1 MIIKYSLGENNLN
14 LMSKNENKY
23 KISVVIPT
31 LNRINTLQRALDSV
45 INQTYKPAEI
55 IVVDNGSSDG
65 TLKFLRE
72 QYPKIKILKENKIGV
87 SSARNKGIKKSI
99 NQWIALLD
107 SDDAWHPRKL
117 EIQTSMLNSALKEYN
132 LIHTDEIWFR
142 NNKHI
147 NQMKKHKKQGG
158 YIFERCLSLCCISP
172 SSVIFKKN
180 ILDKV
185 GLFDESL
192 PVCEDYDM
200 WLKICSSEEVL
211 FAQDKLTYKYG
222 GHKDQL
228 SKSYWGMDRFRIKSI
243 ENIIKNFDLT
253 YKQKKQAKKELIKKL
268 KIIINGAFKRN
279 NLSIV
284 NEFSTKLE
292 YWDKVNF

>member
-1 MIIKYSLGENNLN
+1 
-14 LMSKNENKY
+14 MSKNENKY

-72 QYPKIKILKENKIGV
+72 QYPKITILTENKIGV

-132 LIHTDEIWFR
+132 LIHTDEVWFR

-172 SSVIFKKN
+172 SSVLFKKN

-243 ENIIKNFDLT
+243 ENVIKNFDLT

>member
-1 MIIKYSLGENNLN
+1 
-14 LMSKNENKY
+14 MSKNENKY

-72 QYPKIKILKENKIGV
+72 QYPKITILTENKIGV
-87 SSARNKGIKKSI
+87 SSARNKGIKNSI

-107 SDDAWHPRKL
+107 SDDAWHPKKL
-117 EIQTSMLNSALKEYN
+117 EIQTSMLDSALKEYN
-132 LIHTDEIWFR
+132 LIHTDEVWFR

-172 SSVIFKKN
+172 SSVLFKKN

>member
-1 MIIKYSLGENNLN
+1 
-14 LMSKNENKY
+14 MSKNENKY

-72 QYPKIKILKENKIGV
+72 QYPKITILTENKIGV

-107 SDDAWHPRKL
+107 SDDEWHPRKL
-117 EIQTSMLNSALKEYN
+117 EIQTSMLDSALKEYN
-132 LIHTDEIWFR
+132 LIHTDEVWFR

-172 SSVIFKKN
+172 SSVLFKKN

-228 SKSYWGMDRFRIKSI
+228 SKSYWGMDRFRIKSL

-253 YKQKKQAKKELIKKL
+253 YKQKRQAKKELIKKL

>member
-1 MIIKYSLGENNLN
+1 
-14 LMSKNENKY
+14 MSKNENKY

-31 LNRINTLQRALDSV
+31 LNRVNTLQRALDSV

-65 TLKFLRE
+65 TLKFLKE
-72 QYPKIKILKENKIGV
+72 QYPKITILTENKIGV

-117 EIQTSMLNSALKEYN
+117 EIQTSMLDSALKEYN
-132 LIHTDEIWFR
+132 LIHTDEVWFR

-172 SSVIFKKN
+172 SSVLFKKN

-292 YWDKVNF
+292 YWEKVNF

>member
-1 MIIKYSLGENNLN
+1 
-14 LMSKNENKY
+14 MSKNENKY

-72 QYPKIKILKENKIGV
+72 QYPKITILTENKIGV

-117 EIQTSMLNSALKEYN
+117 EIQTSMLDSALKEYN
-132 LIHTDEIWFR
+132 LIHTDEVWFR

-172 SSVIFKKN
+172 SSVLLKKK

-253 YKQKKQAKKELIKKL
+253 YNQKKQAKKELIKKL

>member
-1 MIIKYSLGENNLN
+1 
-14 LMSKNENKY
+14 MSKNENKY

-72 QYPKIKILKENKIGV
+72 QYSKITILTENKIGV

-117 EIQTSMLNSALKEYN
+117 EIQTSMLDSALKEYS

-172 SSVIFKKN
+172 SSVLFKKN

>member
-1 MIIKYSLGENNLN
+1 
-14 LMSKNENKY
+14 MSKNENKY

-72 QYPKIKILKENKIGV
+72 QYPKITILTENKIGV

-117 EIQTSMLNSALKEYN
+117 EIQTSMLDCALKEYN
-132 LIHTDEIWFR
+132 LIHTDEVWFR

-172 SSVIFKKN
+172 SSVLFKKN

>member
-1 MIIKYSLGENNLN
+1 MSNN
-14 LMSKNENKY
+14 KNKY

-45 INQTYKPAEI
+45 INQTYKAAEI

-72 QYPKIKILKENKIGV
+72 QYPKITILTENKIGV
-87 SSARNKGIKKSI
+87 SSARNKGIKNSI

-117 EIQTSMLNSALKEYN
+117 EIQTSILDSALKEYN
-132 LIHTDEIWFR
+132 LIHTDEVWFR

-172 SSVIFKKN
+172 SSVLFKKN

-284 NEFSTKLE
+284 NEFSTKLK

>member
-1 MIIKYSLGENNLN
+1 
-14 LMSKNENKY
+14 MSKNENKY

-72 QYPKIKILKENKIGV
+72 QYPKITTLTENKVGV

-117 EIQTSMLNSALKEYN
+117 EVQTSMLDSALKEYS
-132 LIHTDEIWFR
+132 LIHTDEVWFR

-172 SSVIFKKN
+172 SSVLFKKN

-192 PVCEDYDM
+192 PVCEDYDL

-243 ENIIKNFDLT
+243 ENIIRNFDLT
-253 YKQKKQAKKELIKKL
+253 NKQKKQAKKELIKKL

-284 NEFSTKLE
+284 NEFSTKFK

>member
-1 MIIKYSLGENNLN
+1 
-14 LMSKNENKY
+14 MSKNENKY

-72 QYPKIKILKENKIGV
+72 QYPKITILTENKIGV

-117 EIQTSMLNSALKEYN
+117 EIQTSMLDSTLKEYN
-132 LIHTDEIWFR
+132 LIHTDEVWFR

-172 SSVIFKKN
+172 SSVLFKKN

>member
-1 MIIKYSLGENNLN
+1 
-14 LMSKNENKY
+14 MSKNENKY

-31 LNRINTLQRALDSV
+31 LDRINTLQRALDSV

-72 QYPKIKILKENKIGV
+72 QYPKITILTENKIGV

-117 EIQTSMLNSALKEYN
+117 EIQTSMLDSALKEYN
-132 LIHTDEIWFR
+132 LIHTDEVWFR

-172 SSVIFKKN
+172 SSVLFKKN

>member
-1 MIIKYSLGENNLN
+1 
-14 LMSKNENKY
+14 MSKNENKY

-72 QYPKIKILKENKIGV
+72 QYPKITTLKENKVGV

-117 EIQTSMLNSALKEYN
+117 EIQTSMLDSALKEYN
-132 LIHTDEIWFR
+132 LIHTDEVWFR

-172 SSVIFKKN
+172 SSVLFKKN

-192 PVCEDYDM
+192 PVCEDYDL

-253 YKQKKQAKKELIKKL
+253 NKQKKQAKKELIKKL

-284 NEFSTKLE
+284 NEFSTKFE
-292 YWDKVNF
+292 YWDKANF

>member
-1 MIIKYSLGENNLN
+1 
-14 LMSKNENKY
+14 MSKNENKY

-72 QYPKIKILKENKIGV
+72 QYPKITILTENKIGV

-117 EIQTSMLNSALKEYN
+117 EIQTSMLDSALKEYN
-132 LIHTDEIWFR
+132 LIHTDEVWFR

-172 SSVIFKKN
+172 SSVLFKKN

-211 FAQDKLTYKYG
+211 FVQDKLTYKYG

>member
-1 MIIKYSLGENNLN
+1 
-14 LMSKNENKY
+14 MSKNENKY

-72 QYPKIKILKENKIGV
+72 QYPKITILTENKIGV

-117 EIQTSMLNSALKEYN
+117 EIQTSMLDSALKKYN
-132 LIHTDEIWFR
+132 LIHTDEVWFR

-172 SSVIFKKN
+172 SSVMFKKN

>member
-72 QYPKIKILKENKIGV
+72 QYPKITILTENKIGV

-117 EIQTSMLNSALKEYN
+117 EIQTSMLDSELKEYN
-132 LIHTDEIWFR
+132 LIHTDEVWFR

-158 YIFERCLSLCCISP
+158 YIFEMCLSFCCISP
-172 SSVIFKKN
+172 SSVLFNKN

-253 YKQKKQAKKELIKKL
+253 YKQKQQAKKELIKKL

-284 NEFSTKLE
+284 NEFSAKLE

>member
-1 MIIKYSLGENNLN
+1 
-14 LMSKNENKY
+14 MSKNENKY

-72 QYPKIKILKENKIGV
+72 QYPKITILTENKIGV

-117 EIQTSMLNSALKEYN
+117 EIQTSMLDSALKEYN
-132 LIHTDEIWFR
+132 LIHTDEVWFR

-172 SSVIFKKN
+172 SSVLFKKN
-180 ILDKV
+180 ILDKF

>member
-1 MIIKYSLGENNLN
+1 
-14 LMSKNENKY
+14 MSKNENKY

-72 QYPKIKILKENKIGV
+72 QYPKITTLTENKVGV

-117 EIQTSMLNSALKEYN
+117 EAQTSMLDSALKEYN
-132 LIHTDEIWFR
+132 LIHTDEVWFR

-172 SSVIFKKN
+172 SSVLFKKN

-253 YKQKKQAKKELIKKL
+253 NKQKKQAKKELIKKL

>member
-1 MIIKYSLGENNLN
+1 
-14 LMSKNENKY
+14 MSKNENKY

-72 QYPKIKILKENKIGV
+72 QYPKITILTENKIGV

-117 EIQTSMLNSALKEYN
+117 EIQTSMLDSALKEYN
-132 LIHTDEIWFR
+132 LIHTDEVWFR
-142 NNKHI
+142 NNKYI

-172 SSVIFKKN
+172 SSVLFKKN

>member
-1 MIIKYSLGENNLN
+1 
-14 LMSKNENKY
+14 MSKNENKY

-72 QYPKIKILKENKIGV
+72 QYPKVTILTENRIGV

-117 EIQTSMLNSALKEYN
+117 EIQTSMLDSALKEYN
-132 LIHTDEIWFR
+132 LIHTDEVWFR

-172 SSVIFKKN
+172 SSVLFKKN

>member
-1 MIIKYSLGENNLN
+1 
-14 LMSKNENKY
+14 MSKNENKY

-72 QYPKIKILKENKIGV
+72 QYPKVTILTENKIGV

-117 EIQTSMLNSALKEYN
+117 EIQTSMLDSALKEYN
-132 LIHTDEIWFR
+132 LIHTDEVWFR

-172 SSVIFKKN
+172 SSVLFKKN

>member
-1 MIIKYSLGENNLN
+1 
-14 LMSKNENKY
+14 MSKNENKY

-72 QYPKIKILKENKIGV
+72 QYPKITTLTENKVGV

-117 EIQTSMLNSALKEYN
+117 EVQTSMLDSALKEYS
-132 LIHTDEIWFR
+132 LIHTDEVWFR

-172 SSVIFKKN
+172 SSVLFKKN

-228 SKSYWGMDRFRIKSI
+228 SKLYWGMDRFRIKSI

>member
-1 MIIKYSLGENNLN
+1 
-14 LMSKNENKY
+14 MSKNENKY

-45 INQTYKPAEI
+45 INQTYKPSEI

-72 QYPKIKILKENKIGV
+72 QYPKITILTEKKIGV

-117 EIQTSMLNSALKEYN
+117 EIQTSMLDSALKEYN
-132 LIHTDEIWFR
+132 LIHTDEVWFR

-172 SSVIFKKN
+172 SSVLFKKN

>member
-1 MIIKYSLGENNLN
+1 
-14 LMSKNENKY
+14 MSKNENKY

-72 QYPKIKILKENKIGV
+72 QYPKITILTENKIGV

-117 EIQTSMLNSALKEYN
+117 EIQTSMLDSALKEYN
-132 LIHTDEIWFR
+132 LIHTDEVWFR

-172 SSVIFKKN
+172 SSVLFKKN

-253 YKQKKQAKKELIKKL
+253 YIQKKQAKKELIKKL

>member
-1 MIIKYSLGENNLN
+1 
-14 LMSKNENKY
+14 MSKNENKY

-31 LNRINTLQRALDSV
+31 LNRINSLQRALDSV
-45 INQTYKPAEI
+45 INQTYKAAEI

-72 QYPKIKILKENKIGV
+72 QYPKITILTENKIGV
-87 SSARNKGIKKSI
+87 SSARNKGIKNSI

-117 EIQTSMLNSALKEYN
+117 EIQTSMLDSALKEYN

-172 SSVIFKKN
+172 SSVLFKKN

-268 KIIINGAFKRN
+268 QIIINGAFKRN

>member
-1 MIIKYSLGENNLN
+1 
-14 LMSKNENKY
+14 MSKNENKY

-72 QYPKIKILKENKIGV
+72 QYPKITILTENKIGV

-117 EIQTSMLNSALKEYN
+117 EIQTSMLDSALKEYN
-132 LIHTDEIWFR
+132 LIHTDEVWFR

-172 SSVIFKKN
+172 SSVLFKKN

-200 WLKICSSEEVL
+200 WLKICSSEKVL

>member
-1 MIIKYSLGENNLN
+1 
-14 LMSKNENKY
+14 MSKNENKY

-72 QYPKIKILKENKIGV
+72 QYPKITILTENKIGV

-107 SDDAWHPRKL
+107 SDDAWHPKKL
-117 EIQTSMLNSALKEYN
+117 EIQTRMLDSALKEYN
-132 LIHTDEIWFR
+132 LIHTDEVWFR

-172 SSVIFKKN
+172 SSVLFKKN

-243 ENIIKNFDLT
+243 ENIIKNFNLT

>member
-1 MIIKYSLGENNLN
+1 
-14 LMSKNENKY
+14 MSKNENKY

-72 QYPKIKILKENKIGV
+72 QYPKITILTENKIGV
-87 SSARNKGIKKSI
+87 ISARNKGIKKSI

-117 EIQTSMLNSALKEYN
+117 EIQTSMLDSALKEYN
-132 LIHTDEIWFR
+132 LIHTDEVWFR

-172 SSVIFKKN
+172 SSVLFKKN

-284 NEFSTKLE
+284 KEFSTKLE
-292 YWDKVNF
+292 YWDKINF

>member
-1 MIIKYSLGENNLN
+1 
-14 LMSKNENKY
+14 MSKNENKY

-72 QYPKIKILKENKIGV
+72 QYPKITILTENKIGV

-117 EIQTSMLNSALKEYN
+117 EIQTSMLDSALKEYN
-132 LIHTDEIWFR
+132 LIHTDEVWFK

-172 SSVIFKKN
+172 SSVLFKKN

>member
-1 MIIKYSLGENNLN
+1 
-14 LMSKNENKY
+14 MSKNENKY

-45 INQTYKPAEI
+45 INQTYKAAEI

-72 QYPKIKILKENKIGV
+72 QYPKITILTENKIGV

-117 EIQTSMLNSALKEYN
+117 EIQTSMLDSALKEYN
-132 LIHTDEIWFR
+132 LIHTDEVWFR

-172 SSVIFKKN
+172 SSVLFKKN

-253 YKQKKQAKKELIKKL
+253 YNQKKQAKKELIKKL

>member
-1 MIIKYSLGENNLN
+1 
-14 LMSKNENKY
+14 MSKNENKY

-72 QYPKIKILKENKIGV
+72 QYPKITTLTENKVGV

-117 EIQTSMLNSALKEYN
+117 EIQTSMLDSALKEYN

-172 SSVIFKKN
+172 SSVLFKKN

-192 PVCEDYDM
+192 PVCEDYDL

-253 YKQKKQAKKELIKKL
+253 NKQKKQAKKELIKKL

>member
-1 MIIKYSLGENNLN
+1 
-14 LMSKNENKY
+14 MSKNENKY

-72 QYPKIKILKENKIGV
+72 QYPKITILTENKIGV

-107 SDDAWHPRKL
+107 SDDAWHSRKL
-117 EIQTSMLNSALKEYN
+117 EIQTSMLDSALKEYN

-172 SSVIFKKN
+172 SSVLLKKN

-253 YKQKKQAKKELIKKL
+253 YNQKKQAKKELIKKL

>member
-1 MIIKYSLGENNLN
+1 
-14 LMSKNENKY
+14 MSKNENKY

-45 INQTYKPAEI
+45 INQTYKAAEI

-72 QYPKIKILKENKIGV
+72 QYPKITILTENKIGV

-107 SDDAWHPRKL
+107 SDDAWHPKKL
-117 EIQTSMLNSALKEYN
+117 EIQTSMLDSALKEYN
-132 LIHTDEIWFR
+132 LIHTDEVWFR

-172 SSVIFKKN
+172 SSVLFKKN

>member
-1 MIIKYSLGENNLN
+1 
-14 LMSKNENKY
+14 MSKNENKY

-45 INQTYKPAEI
+45 INQTYKAAEI

-72 QYPKIKILKENKIGV
+72 QYPKIKTLTENKIGV

-117 EIQTSMLNSALKEYN
+117 EIQTSMLDSALKEYN
-132 LIHTDEIWFR
+132 LIHTDEVWFR

-172 SSVIFKKN
+172 SSVLFKKN

-253 YKQKKQAKKELIKKL
+253 YNQKKQAKKELIKKL

>member
-1 MIIKYSLGENNLN
+1 
-14 LMSKNENKY
+14 MSKNENKY

-72 QYPKIKILKENKIGV
+72 QYPKITILTEKKIGV

-117 EIQTSMLNSALKEYN
+117 EIQTSMLDSALKEYN
-132 LIHTDEIWFR
+132 LVHTDEVWFR

-172 SSVIFKKN
+172 SSVLFKKN

-253 YKQKKQAKKELIKKL
+253 YNQKKQAKKELIKKL

-292 YWDKVNF
+292 YWDKANF

>member
-1 MIIKYSLGENNLN
+1 
-14 LMSKNENKY
+14 MSKNENKY

-72 QYPKIKILKENKIGV
+72 QYPKITILTENKIGV

-117 EIQTSMLNSALKEYN
+117 EIQTSMLDSALKEYN
-132 LIHTDEIWFR
+132 LIHTNEVWFR

-172 SSVIFKKN
+172 SSVLFKKN

-253 YKQKKQAKKELIKKL
+253 YNQKKQAKKELIKKL

>member
-1 MIIKYSLGENNLN
+1 
-14 LMSKNENKY
+14 MSKNENKY

-72 QYPKIKILKENKIGV
+72 QYPKITILTENKIGV

-117 EIQTSMLNSALKEYN
+117 EIQTSMLDSALKEYN

-172 SSVIFKKN
+172 SSVLFKKN